1 MAPAALKL
9 SRIEPYL
16 LSFSV
21 GSIGHG
27 AAITSQGAHHFV
39 VFVFEDV
46 AKPDVAAG
54 VSLAADDDAGDHGG
68 IGADRILPS
77 RFAWVG
83 GMDGPR

>member
-1 MAPAALKL
+1 
-9 SRIEPYL
+9 
-16 LSFSV
+16 
-21 GSIGHG
+21 
-27 AAITSQGAHHFV
+27 
-39 VFVFEDV
+39 VFEDV